1 MTKLLKEKPTT
12 DSLKNTKYLVDK
24 NMPKFEN
31 VIAIDI
37 FVYVQGFSKPLI
49 KQEDHLTPSIQ
60 LEHNS

>member
-37 FVYVQGFSKPLI
+37 FVYV
-49 KQEDHLTPSIQ
+49 
-60 LEHNS
+60 